1 MYEDD
6 YEGWG
11 DVYTGPN
18 SSDDEES
25 IKPVEDD
32 KAISAVVKR
41 KPPPPPQIN
50 MDKKDF
56 HADGRRR
63 PPPPLPPL
71 PQKPN
76 KIASDMADCSLP
88 PVPRRDRDTSNPQES
103 KDDKG
108 YKTCPSVLKRLPV
121 VLREKE
127 EDSANPS
134 DVNSC
139 KSLPLPI
146 TPPPQSNENKEEDQD
161 VYTSQ
166 INPISPQQQT
176 KDALNSAK
184 KLPLPPKPPKP
195 PKPSKPNST
204 DANPKIDLGK
214 DESSNT
220 TALPVFPRNIPQKH
234 DEKSSKPL
242 SVSPNENQSA
252 SCGPKTKTGRS
263 NSSDSVYKGSD
274 FYGTVQSV
282 MSDDMR
288 ETFKGSDFNR
298 SDNMSIG
305 LGDTHKGSDFNSSN
319 NLGDTHKGS
328 DIDRTVRPAKDKSI
342 GTESTSAIKTKPKVF
357 PKPKAKP
364 KSPFY
369 VNDQEL
375 KADDVS
381 TPVYVNQN
389 QPGTKPALPPRK
401 PLNK

>member
-11 DVYTGPN
+11 DVYTSPN

-32 KAISAVVKR
+32 KANSAVVKR

-161 VYTSQ
+161 VYASQ

-184 KLPLPPKPPKP
+184 KLPLPPKP

-220 TALPVFPRNIPQKH
+220 TALPVSPRNIPQKH

-252 SCGPKTKTGRS
+252 SCGLKTKTGRS

-389 QPGTKPALPPRK
+389 QPGTKPAVPPRK

>member
-11 DVYTGPN
+11 DVYTSPN

-32 KAISAVVKR
+32 KANSPVVKR

-71 PQKPN
+71 PQKPS
-76 KIASDMADCSLP
+76 KIASDMADCSVP
-88 PVPRRDRDTSNPQES
+88 PVPRRDRDTSNPPES

-108 YKTCPSVLKRLPV
+108 YKTCPSVLKRPPV
-121 VLREKE
+121 VLREKK

-139 KSLPLPI
+139 KSLPLPM
-146 TPPPQSNENKEEDQD
+146 TPPQSNENKVEDQD
-161 VYTSQ
+161 VYASQ
-166 INPISPQQQT
+166 INPISQQQT

-184 KLPLPPKPPKP
+184 KLPLPPKP

-220 TALPVFPRNIPQKH
+220 TALPVSPRNIPQKH
-234 DEKSSKPL
+234 DEKSPEQL

-252 SCGPKTKTGRS
+252 SCGPKTKTDQS

-274 FYGTVQSV
+274 FYGTVPSM

-288 ETFKGSDFNR
+288 ETFKGSDFNS

-305 LGDTHKGSDFNSSN
+305 LKDTHKGSDFNSSN

-328 DIDRTVRPAKDKSI
+328 DIERTVRATKDKSI
-342 GTESTSAIKTKPKVF
+342 GTEPTSAIKTKPKVF
-357 PKPKAKP
+357 PKPKTNP
-364 KSPFY
+364 TFF
-369 VNDQEL
+369 VNKQEW
-375 KADDVS
+375 KADDIS

-389 QPGTKPALPPRK
+389 QPGTKPAVPPRK